1 MLRPAEGTAL
11 GDAIRLSVDLARR
24 AGQRSD
30 RPPPAAIVVVSDGAQ
45 TVGRVQAPAAARRA
59 RALNTPVYTVV
70 LGTPNGTI
78 ERTLVGGFKEVTRVP
93 ANPRALDTV
102 ARASGGK
109 FFSAADPNDLKR
121 VYEELGSQLGTRE
134 EEREI
139 TDYFSAGA
147 AVFLLVGAAL
157 STAWFRRVP

>member
-1 MLRPAEGTAL
+1 
-11 GDAIRLSVDLARR
+11 
-24 AGQRSD
+24 
-30 RPPPAAIVVVSDGAQ
+30 
-45 TVGRVQAPAAARRA
+45 
-59 RALNTPVYTVV
+59 LNTPVYTVV

-93 ANPRALDTV
+93 ANPRALETV
-102 ARASGGK
+102 ARVSGGK
-109 FFSAADPNDLKR
+109 FFAAADPNDLKH

-147 AVFLLVGAAL
+147 AMFLLVGAAL
-157 STAWFRRVP
+157 STAWFRRAP

>member
-1 MLRPAEGTAL
+1 MLRPREGTAL

-24 AGQRSD
+24 SGQRSD
-30 RPPPAAIVVVSDGAQ
+30 KPPPAAVVVVSDGAQ

-93 ANPRALDTV
+93 PTPRRSTRLRAL
-102 ARASGGK
+102 SGGK
-109 FFSAADPNDLKR
+109 FFTAADPDELKR
-121 VYEELGSQLGTRE
+121 VYEELGSQLGTRK

-147 AVFLLVGAAL
+147 GC
-157 STAWFRRVP
+157 SCSSGRPCRRRWFRRVP

>member
-1 MLRPAEGTAL
+1 M
-11 GDAIRLSVDLARR
+11 
-24 AGQRSD
+24 
-30 RPPPAAIVVVSDGAQ
+30 
-45 TVGRVQAPAAARRA
+45 GRVQAPAAARRA

-109 FFSAADPNDLKR
+109 FAAADPDDLKM

-147 AVFLLVGAAL
+147 GLFLLVGAAL
-157 STAWFRRVP
+157 STAWFRRAP